1 MKIADILAKKRTLS
15 FEFFPP
21 PGRSGIPGV
30 FETMRRVRAYGPD
43 FVSVTHSPD
52 ARRRPLSEE
61 VASRAEAATGATVM
75 AHLTCIGRTRDQV
88 ASVLEELV
96 ASGVKNVIALRGDAP
111 RNDPDFDEANGEF
124 ESAID
129 LVEFIKRR
137 FDMCVAAAC
146 YPEGHPDAASLQ
158 SDVEHAKRKQDAGA
172 DLFISQL
179 FFDNSDFF
187 PFLNRAQQVGI
198 RIPIIPG
205 LLPII
210 GARQV
215 RRFTRIT
222 GSRIPAALDR
232 KIVEHEGD
240 NGSVAEL
247 GIEHTTGQLSELLES
262 GIPGVHFYA
271 LNRTHSVS
279 RVLQNVGIA
288 PQVIP

>member
-1 MKIADILAKKRTLS
+1 MKIADILAVKRTLS

-30 FETMRRVRAYGPD
+30 FETMRRLRAYGPD

-61 VASRAEAATGATVM
+61 VASRAETATGATVM

-88 ASVLEELV
+88 AKVLEELT
-96 ASGVKNVIALRGDAP
+96 ASGVKNVIALRGDPP
-111 RNDPDFDEANGEF
+111 RNDLDFDEANGEF
-124 ESAID
+124 ESAVD
-129 LVEFIKRR
+129 LVDFIKRR

-158 SDVEHAKRKQDAGA
+158 SDVEHSKRKADAGA

-179 FFDNSDFF
+179 FFDNADFF
-187 PFLNRAQQVGI
+187 EFLNRAQQVGI
-198 RIPIIPG
+198 QIPIIPG

-222 GSRIPAALDR
+222 GSRIPAELDR
-232 KIVEHEGD
+232 KIADHEDDDGA
-240 NGSVAEL
+240 VAEL
-247 GIEHTTGQLSELLES
+247 GVEHTTGQLSELLES

-271 LNRTHSVS
+271 LNRTRSVS
-279 RVLQNVGIA
+279 QVLQNVGIA
-288 PQVIP
+288 ARVIS

>member
-1 MKIADILAKKRTLS
+1 
-15 FEFFPP
+15 
-21 PGRSGIPGV
+21 
-30 FETMRRVRAYGPD
+30 
-43 FVSVTHSPD
+43 
-52 ARRRPLSEE
+52 
-61 VASRAEAATGATVM
+61 M

-88 ASVLEELV
+88 ATVLEELE

-124 ESAID
+124 SSPIE

-137 FDMCVAAAC
+137 FDMFVAAAC
-146 YPEGHPDAASLQ
+146 YPEGHPDAANLQ
-158 SDVEHAKRKQDAGA
+158 SDVEHAKRKADAGA

-179 FFDNSDFF
+179 FFDNADFF
-187 PFLNRAQQVGI
+187 AFLNRAQQVGI

-215 RRFTRIT
+215 RRFTRMT

-232 KIVEHEGD
+232 KIAEHEGD
-240 NGSVAEL
+240 DGAVAEL
-247 GIEHTTGQLSELLES
+247 GVEHTTGQLSELLAS
-262 GIPGVHFYA
+262 SIPGVHFYA

-279 RVLQNVGIA
+279 KVLQNVGIA